1 MVKEVVNTRTQSLIK
16 KFDIK
21 VKNIDTETMNKMK

>member
-16 KFDIK
+16 KFDIE
-21 VKNIDTETMNKMK
+21 VKHIDPETMNKMK